1 MLKML
6 TALTYIVTYSIYRH
20 EIYTAHTTTDTHRD
34 RFTQKQRQT
43 DSENSLQTVTYLDT
57 YKR

>member
-1 MLKML
+1 ML